1 MLIFRCFGFHF
12 LFSLLTSN
20 SIQHMAYRKLLP
32 ALRSIFTIFNVLTA
46 LTVMAWSQKGHDVTA
61 AIAER
66 HLTPA
71 AAAAVD
77 SIFSGR
83 SLVYW
88 SNWLDNA
95 SHTPE
100 YAYSKTWHY
109 RNVDANETYETA
121 RIAPDGD
128 AITAIRY
135 NLGIL
140 ADSTASKPDKA
151 LALKMLVHIVG
162 DIHQPMHMGRGTD
175 LGGNTI
181 KVKYFGRDTNLHSVW
196 DSSLPESAH
205 KWSYTE
211 WVDQIDRATPV
222 EQKLL
227 MAGTIDDWAK
237 QNVAIA
243 TQVYDFFPAG
253 KNISYNDVAHWTPL
267 IEDQFLKGGLRLA
280 RLLNETFDPT
290 YDF

>member
-1 MLIFRCFGFHF
+1 
-12 LFSLLTSN
+12 
-20 SIQHMAYRKLLP
+20 MAYRKLLP

-140 ADSTASKPDKA
+140 ADSTASKTDKA

-162 DIHQPMHMGRGTD
+162 DVHQPMHMGRATD

-253 KNISYNDVAHWTPL
+253 KNISYNDVAYWTPL